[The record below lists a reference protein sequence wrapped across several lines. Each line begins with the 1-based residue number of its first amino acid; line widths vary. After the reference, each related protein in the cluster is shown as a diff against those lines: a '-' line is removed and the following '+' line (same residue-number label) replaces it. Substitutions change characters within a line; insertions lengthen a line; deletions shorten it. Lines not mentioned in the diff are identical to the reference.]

1 MDFSE
6 ALLEMKKGNKVRR
19 KRWGYHGSNI
29 YIAIAQPY
37 NTGKTIEL
45 MTEPYIYMYKEVVT
59 LEGAKKLLFPTP
71 LSCESLLS
79 DDWEVVE

>member
-6 ALLEMKKGNKVRR
+6 ALREMKQGKRVRR

-29 YIAIAQPY
+29 YIAIDFPIV
-37 NTGKTIEL
+37 GGE
-45 MTEPYIYMYKEVVT
+45 MTEPFIYMYKEVEDNVSR
-59 LEGAKKLLFPTP
+59 FPTP